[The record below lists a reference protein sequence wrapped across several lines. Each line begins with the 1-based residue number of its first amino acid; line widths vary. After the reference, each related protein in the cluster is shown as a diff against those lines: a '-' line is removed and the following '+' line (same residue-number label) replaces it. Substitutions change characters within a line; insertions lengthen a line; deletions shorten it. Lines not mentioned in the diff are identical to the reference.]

1 MFYKIKKYFT
11 SNSRFK
17 ELRILIV
24 LIILGAILRLYFAFR
39 PFNDVILY
47 SSDDAFYYFQVALNF
62 AKGKGVTFNDGITTN
77 GFHPLYFIFL
87 VPIFYFSNPTNINL
101 AIYVILFILTL
112 FDIGTAVLLYYI
124 GTYSLNKKAG
134 ILACIFW
141 LFNPFIISTT
151 FMGLEAPIQVFFIAS
166 LIFFFVKYN
175 NSQYTIKQSIFIALL
190 IVLISYSRLDG
201 IFMLVGVSLSLFIKK
216 YRVLKKHRSYKR
228 VLQILKSK
236 DFLIISVIPLFFFLI
251 WIVWSYLNI
260 GIFTPISGHNLNL
273 VYFSEEHLS
282 GSIVAIEQS
291 VAFPINLFFFPPGMR
306 IIQIFIAFLIFGI
319 PIIII
324 LYKWLFKEENFIKIL
339 LRKFHILL
347 FTLIL
352 FFFYYW
358 FILVKVKPWYAH
370 FINFCIII
378 FYSIILV
385 HIIDEFKKKKHEKR
399 YVKKLQKNSFSITLI
414 LFFCIFFLNGIEI
427 VNHPYGDANLARLEV
442 AQYIDNNIPENETIG
457 SFNTGIVQFYSQNHD
472 VLNLDGLINPEA
484 FFAIQ
489 NNSIIEYIIR
499 KNITYIVD
507 PLRYVIGL
515 NGSQLNVVIVEEF
528 QYEVNS
534 YTSPTGIA
542 IKKYY
547 LFRITVI

>member
-1 MFYKIKKYFT
+1 
-11 SNSRFK
+11 
-17 ELRILIV
+17 
-24 LIILGAILRLYFAFR
+24 
-39 PFNDVILY
+39 
-47 SSDDAFYYFQVALNF
+47 
-62 AKGKGVTFNDGITTN
+62 
-77 GFHPLYFIFL
+77 
-87 VPIFYFSNPTNINL
+87 
-101 AIYVILFILTL
+101 
-112 FDIGTAVLLYYI
+112 
-124 GTYSLNKKAG
+124 
-134 ILACIFW
+134 
-141 LFNPFIISTT
+141 
-151 FMGLEAPIQVFFIAS
+151 MGLEAPIQVFFIAS

-175 NSQYTIKQSIFIALL
+175 NSPYTLQQSLFIALL